1 MSNSNMFDDDDP
13 RGKSNNSP
21 RLTIVGGRP
30 PERKTKLPPI
40 PVGLQNLLRLA
51 SVDGEFCEALVNRRD
66 EMAAVADIKLT
77 TSERAMLR
85 SISAEQIRAMAGRL
99 PEPAVNRRS
108 FLRESARA
116 AVLLLGGTALA
127 GCAEKTKK
135 NKSLKEDPPKRAKRR
150 EFEGEGGAAPKL
162 PEKKPD
168 QDKPNKKESDKEKQ
182 KKERDGLEEDPP
194 ERSKRREFET
204 TGGAAPD
211 FPEEKPDG
219 DKTSKEKPDD
229 KTPDEKSTKKKKY
242 SRKKDRPKRVQR
254 RESASGGGATPHFPE
269 E

>member
-1 MSNSNMFDDDDP
+1 MSDSSMFDDDHP
-13 RGKSNNSP
+13 KSKSNNSP

-51 SVDGEFCEALVNRRD
+51 SVDGDFCEALVNRRD
-66 EMAAVADIKLT
+66 EMAEVAHIKLT
-77 TSERAMLR
+77 PSERAMLR

-127 GCAEKTKK
+127 GCADK
-135 NKSLKEDPPKRAKRR
+135 NKKRKALEEDSPKRAWRR
-150 EFEGEGGAAPKL
+150 EFEAEGGAAPKL
-162 PEKKPD
+162 PEEKPD
-168 QDKPNKKESDKEKQ
+168 QKEPDKQEPDKQEPDKEKQ
-182 KKERDGLEEDPP
+182 KKNRDARGEETPKRTD
-194 ERSKRREFET
+194 RREFQS

-211 FPEEKPDG
+211 FPEEK
-219 DKTSKEKPDD
+219 TE
-229 KTPDEKSTKKKKY
+229 
-242 SRKKDRPKRVQR
+242 
-254 RESASGGGATPHFPE
+254 
-269 E
+269 